1 MKRKK
6 TKQTK
11 TNYSHVNVPIK
22 AIDCVD
28 LDSII
33 LIS

>member
-6 TKQTK
+6 TQSK

-22 AIDCVD
+22 AIDRVD

>member
-6 TKQTK
+6 NQSK
-11 TNYSHVNVPIK
+11 TNYSHVNVHIK
-22 AIDCVD
+22 AIDRVD